1 MRLAESCYGGWD
13 RVPRASDAAAKG
25 DDDAAGGAAAAGAAG
40 AAAAPGAGL
49 SMVQALVK
57 LFER

>member
-1 MRLAESCYGGWD
+1 
-13 RVPRASDAAAKG
+13 VPSTSDGAAKG
-25 DDDAAGGAAAAGAAG
+25 DDDAATGGAGPAGAA
-40 AAAAPGAGL
+40 GAGL